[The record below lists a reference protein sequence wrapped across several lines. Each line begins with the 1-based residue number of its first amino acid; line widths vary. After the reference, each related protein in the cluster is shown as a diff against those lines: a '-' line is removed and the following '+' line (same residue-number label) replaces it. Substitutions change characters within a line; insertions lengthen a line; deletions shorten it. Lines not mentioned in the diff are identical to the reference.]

1 MSEVSSLGYLV
12 LETKDPESWAA
23 FAEEVLGLAVE
34 RSTTDPTIR
43 LRMDDRWARLLV
55 VSGTEETIAAY
66 GWEVADVAALKALV
80 ERLRAA
86 GCNPEEA
93 SAADAQRRQVQGLVR
108 CVDPVGN
115 HLEFYHNQRR
125 ICEFFH
131 PAPHVSGFVTGALGL
146 GHVVLAVPQVSE
158 VMKFYTDVLGFK
170 VTDQLGRRLFF
181 LRCNQR
187 HHSLAL
193 ADLDGANRVL
203 HIMLEVS
210 TLDDVG
216 RVFDA
221 CLDRH
226 LGMSTIG
233 VHVND
238 LVTSFYIKNPSG
250 YEIEYGWNGRLVDD
264 RTWTPTEIDR
274 PSLWGHRVVTEGVEF
289 KPRAFQRI
297 ARLEHDHEAP
307 EPAGMGAPAE

>member
-1 MSEVSSLGYLV
+1 
-12 LETKDPESWAA
+12 
-23 FAEEVLGLAVE
+23 
-34 RSTTDPTIR
+34 
-43 LRMDDRWARLLV
+43 MDDRWARLLV
-55 VSGTEETIAAY
+55 VAGAEETIAAY
-66 GWEVADVAALKALV
+66 GWEVADAAALEALV
-80 ERLRAA
+80 ERLQAA

-93 SAADAQRRQVQGLVR
+93 SPADAKRRQVQGLVR
-108 CVDPVGN
+108 CIDPAGN
-115 HLEFYHNQRR
+115 RLEFYHSQRR
-125 ICEFFH
+125 ICELFR
-131 PAPHVSGFVTGALGL
+131 PAPHVSGFVTEALGL
-146 GHVVLAVPQVSE
+146 GHVVLAVPQIAE
-158 VMKFYTDVLGFK
+158 VMEFYTTILGFK
-170 VTDQLGRRLFF
+170 VTDQLARRLFF

-221 CLDRH
+221 CLDRR

-238 LVTSFYIKNPSG
+238 LVTSFYITNPSG

-264 RTWTPTEIDR
+264 HTWTPTEIDR
-274 PSLWGHRVVTEGVEF
+274 PSLWGHRVVTDGVEF
-289 KPRAFQRI
+289 TPRSFQRL
-297 ARLEHDHEAP
+297 ARAEQDPDSPEA
-307 EPAGMGAPAE
+307 ARMGAPAG

>member
-23 FAEEVLGLAVE
+23 FAEEVLGMAVE
-34 RSTTDPTIR
+34 RSSTDPTIR

-55 VSGTEETIAAY
+55 VAGTEETIAAY
-66 GWEVADVAALKALV
+66 GWEVADETALGALA

-86 GCNPEEA
+86 GYNAEEA
-93 SAADAQRRQVQGLVR
+93 SPADARRREVQGLVR
-108 CVDPVGN
+108 CTDPAGSR
-115 HLEFYHNQRR
+115 LEFYHNQRR
-125 ICEFFH
+125 ICEVFH

-146 GHVVLAVPQVSE
+146 GHVVVAVPRVSE
-158 VMKFYTDVLGFK
+158 VLKFYTDVLGFK
-170 VTDQLGRRLFF
+170 VTDQLARRLFF
-181 LRCNQR
+181 LRCNPR

-193 ADLDGANRVL
+193 ADLDGADRVL
-203 HIMLEVS
+203 HIMLEAS

-264 RTWTPTEIDR
+264 RTWTPTNIDR

-289 KPRAFQRI
+289 RPRAFQRI
-297 ARLEHDHEAP
+297 ARSEQDDETPEA
-307 EPAGMGAPAE
+307 AGMGAPAE

>member
-1 MSEVSSLGYLV
+1 MSEVTSLGYLV

-34 RSTTDPTIR
+34 RSAKDATIR

-55 VSGTEETIAAY
+55 VAGSEETIAAY
-66 GWEVADVAALKALV
+66 GWEVADEAALKALV
-80 ERLRAA
+80 ERLQAA
-86 GCNPEEA
+86 GCNLEEG
-93 SAADAQRRQVQGLVR
+93 SPADVQRRQVQRLVR
-108 CVDPVGN
+108 CTDPAGN
-115 HLEFYHNQRR
+115 HLEFYHSQRR
-125 ICEFFH
+125 ICELFH
-131 PAPHVSGFVTGALGL
+131 PARHVSGFVTGVLGL

-158 VMKFYTDVLGFK
+158 VMAFYTDMLGFK
-170 VTDQLGRRLFF
+170 VTDQLARRLFF

-193 ADLDGANRVL
+193 ADLGGSSRVL
-203 HIMLEVS
+203 HIMLEVP

-274 PSLWGHRVVTEGVEF
+274 PSLWGHRVVTEGIEF
-289 KPRAFQRI
+289 RPRAFQQI
-297 ARLEHDHEAP
+297 ARLEQDPEAP
-307 EPAGMGAPAE
+307 EPVGMGAPAE